1 MEVVEKQASKSIAR
15 RVAEA
20 IPFVAF
26 FASLFFFENWAFDVS
41 DALLGIVFLFFA
53 HTMVYEPGLAK
64 RNYALRCA
72 WFFLMSLCSTLA
84 GLHPVAMI
92 AGTGVYMFVVTVVNS
107 DDYLPRNHFWLGL
120 GFLMLMVYPVGVDG
134 IGTRILA
141 TLFTIAVTTVFV
153 YVMRRIFLRMGELD
167 VFKRDR
173 AYMRR
178 GFDSVGT
185 QLTELAEGDL
195 ERLNRH
201 ELFELAQSYATL
213 EYGTVFRQ
221 NGLLSGRQGYTFA
234 LLLCMEQVV
243 YNIKAAAN
251 NYSKFDETEK
261 AYYLDL
267 AKLFFGFGEGRIST
281 VHQMADE
288 IEDFLSTRKLNV
300 PEHDES
306 WRAILETTMR
316 TLRDTRLAKDTSTPF
331 LKSLG
336 YRLYYLRDNVSL
348 RNTQTRFAL
357 QLACVVTL
365 AQTVNVLLTAYADA
379 MFGIWIPM
387 VAFTIVNTYSDETLK
402 STGRNIVGTLIGV
415 AIFVLLVN
423 LVPLEARVVVAV
435 FLGYT
440 IILTEI
446 GRMWNV
452 AGGTQMALSA
462 LYPYATLGTAAS
474 TRLMLV
480 LIGALCVVTLIFF
493 VMNTRRSETV
503 RAKLVE
509 MERIDVRLMKSVRK
523 GLERGY
529 VNLWRTVQLLYYT
542 HLDAGL
548 LQRLSSS
555 LAESK
560 VKLAERKSRK
570 PADQQLA
577 ADVQRVLDLNYRF
590 TMDAAHAV
598 VLLDPRRRQE
608 NRWRSGSVYP
618 DTTGRLRHLDV
629 TAEKLDAEL
638 HSLEGMR
645 HLEQGD

>member
-1 MEVVEKQASKSIAR
+1 MEVLEKQGSKSFGR

-26 FASLFFFENWAFDVS
+26 FTALFFFESWAFDVS

-84 GLHPVAMI
+84 GLHPVAMV
-92 AGTGVYMFVVTVVNS
+92 AVTGVYIFVVTVVNS

-120 GFLMLMVYPVGVDG
+120 GFFMLLVYPVGVDG
-134 IGTRILA
+134 ISLRILA

-153 YVMRRIFLRMGELD
+153 YVMRYIFARLGELD
-167 VFKRDR
+167 VFERDR
-173 AYMRR
+173 AYMRAA
-178 GFDSVGT
+178 FDGVGN
-185 QLTELAEGDL
+185 QLTSLANGELDKL
-195 ERLNRH
+195 ERH
-201 ELFELAQSYATL
+201 ELFELAQSYANL
-213 EYGTVFRQ
+213 EYSTVFRQ
-221 NGLLSGRQGYTFA
+221 NGLLSGRQAYTFA

-243 YNIKAAAN
+243 YNIKAASAN
-251 NYSKFDETEK
+251 YKKFEEHEK

-267 AKLFFGFGEGRIST
+267 AKVFFGYGEGRIST
-281 VHQMADE
+281 VHQLANE
-288 IEDFLSTRKLNV
+288 IEDFLLSHKLTV
-300 PEHDES
+300 AEHDES

-316 TLRDTRLAKDTSTPF
+316 TLRDTRLSKDTSTPF

-348 RNTQTRFAL
+348 RNTQTRFAV

-365 AQTVNVLLTAYADA
+365 AQAVNVYLTAQFDA

-402 STGRNIVGTLIGV
+402 STGRNIVGTLLGV

-423 LVPLEARVVVAV
+423 LLPLEVRVVAAV

-446 GRMWNV
+446 SRMWNV

-493 VMNTRRSETV
+493 VMNTRRSATV
-503 RAKLVE
+503 RAKLTE
-509 MERIDVRLMKSVRK
+509 MERIDVRLMKTVQK
-523 GLERGY
+523 GLRRGY
-529 VNLWRTVQLLYYT
+529 VNLWRTVQLLYYM

-548 LQRLSSS
+548 LQRLSAS
-555 LAESK
+555 LADSE

-598 VLLDPRRRQE
+598 MLLDPRRVE
-608 NRWRSGSVYP
+608 EERWRSGNVYP
-618 DTTGRLRHLDV
+618 DSTGRLRHLDL
-629 TAEKLDAEL
+629 TAEKLDDEL
-638 HSLEGMR
+638 HKLEAMR
-645 HLEQGD
+645 HLEKGE